1 MTDPRGTQWTD
12 AELKAL
18 HRDYPLHG
26 VNGVRL
32 HVPHRSPLSIR
43 LKAHRLGLKR
53 RPLTIADIASRLNEV
68 AA

>member
-12 AELKAL
+12 AELTAL
-18 HRDYPLHG
+18 HRDYPLRG
-26 VNGVRL
+26 VAGVRL

-53 RPLTIADIASRLNEV
+53 RKLTLDDINARVAQV